1 MKEKKLFSSIGAYIT
16 ETIDEGL
23 FMIEGKLSEGVSME
37 TADAAIEAALEE
49 IKTEPISEDEMIK
62 VKNKIEAYMVFG
74 ETNILNRAM
83 NLAFFEMLGNP
94 EDVNHEIEKYTS
106 ITREKLQQIAAK
118 VFRKENSNTIR
129 YFSNN

>member
-1 MKEKKLFSSIGAYIT
+1 MV
-16 ETIDEGL
+16 
-23 FMIEGKLSEGVSME
+23 EGKLSEGVSMDV
-37 TADAAIEAALEE
+37 ADAAIEEALET
-49 IKTEPISEDEMIK
+49 IKAELISEEEMIK

-83 NLAFFEMLGNP
+83 NLAYFEMLGNP
-94 EDVNHEIEKYTS
+94 EDVNHETEKYTVL
-106 ITREKLQQIAAK
+106 TREKLQQIAAK